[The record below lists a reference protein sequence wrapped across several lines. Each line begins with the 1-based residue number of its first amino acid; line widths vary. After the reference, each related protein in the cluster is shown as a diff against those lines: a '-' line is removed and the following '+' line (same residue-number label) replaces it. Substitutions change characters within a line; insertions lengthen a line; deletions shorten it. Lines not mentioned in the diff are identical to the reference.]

1 MSLERRLGSFKYFL
15 TLVALTLLSSA
26 AYVALGKHTQKKHF
40 LNKMKKLKLVANFQL
55 CLLLT

>member
-26 AYVALGKHTQKKHF
+26 AYVALGKYTQKPVLRIWIRDPVLF
-40 LNKMKKLKLVANFQL
+40 
-55 CLLLT
+55 

>member
-26 AYVALGKHTQKKHF
+26 AYVALGKHTK
-40 LNKMKKLKLVANFQL
+40 
-55 CLLLT
+55 